1 MLGSSHSMNALLSQ
15 YVTPDQHKSQRL
27 LLARKKLPGWSL
39 LLFGID
45 LHFLM
50 VHYVMDD
57 AIKEIL

>member
-1 MLGSSHSMNALLSQ
+1 MNALLSQ
-15 YVTPDQHKSQRL
+15 YVTPDLCIFTTSINLRF